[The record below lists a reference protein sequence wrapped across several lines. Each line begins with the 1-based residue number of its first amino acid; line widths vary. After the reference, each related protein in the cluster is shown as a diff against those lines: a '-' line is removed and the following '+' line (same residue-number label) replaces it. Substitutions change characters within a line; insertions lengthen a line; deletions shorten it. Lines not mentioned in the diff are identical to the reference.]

1 MQNIANERRG
11 RFFSKKHIPI
21 LALILF
27 LCSCQYYGDF
37 WGTNKKPQDTTPRI
51 TSYSILGYPA
61 SINGSTISANARWSA
76 RTSLVA
82 TFTTENVITITI
94 AGVPQVSGVTAND
107 YSVPL
112 TYDLTSADGQA
123 ATYTAS
129 AITTFPIADS
139 GQALCYNALGT
150 QACGDGLWPGQD
162 ADFVSKPRARSFSG
176 PNQYLATSDYTTT
189 DLVTGLV
196 WKTCTEGL
204 SGATCST
211 GTTTNVSFTTAP
223 TTCIALNSANSGA
236 GFAGLTNWRVPSIQE
251 LQTLQDYS
259 VYAPGISAAYFPG
272 SPTGINIW
280 SATEY
285 VLTPTSGWFISGD
298 YGTRSNTAKSTSYKL
313 RCVSGTPVTY
323 TPALVDNSDGTITDD
338 VNNLLWQKCQMG
350 QTFSGTC
357 TGTITTDTWQ
367 NALSYCNSLTWA
379 GRSNWRLPSINEL
392 QSIVDLTTS
401 MPAIDSLLFPA
412 TATNNYHS
420 STTNPSLPSQMAYI
434 YFADGIINNMAKSS
448 SYYVRCVKDK

>member
-107 YSVPL
+107 YSAPL

-196 WKTCTEGL
+196 WKTCTEGTT
-204 SGATCST
+204 GAACT
-211 GTTTNVSFTTAP
+211 GTATTFTFTTAA
-223 TTCIALNSANSGA
+223 TACTALNTANAGA

-259 VYAPGISAAYFPG
+259 TYAPSIDTAYFPG
-272 SPTGINIW
+272 QPAIEGYWSSMTYSGSPSN
-280 SATEY
+280 
-285 VLTPTSGWFISGD
+285 GWFADFG
-298 YGTRSNTAKSTSYKL
+298 YGTLSNTAKTNSNKL
-313 RCVSGTPVTY
+313 RCVSGTPIGY
-323 TPALVDNSDGTITDD
+323 AAALSDNNDGTITDG

-367 NALSYCNSLTWA
+367 NALSYCNALTWA
-379 GRSNWRLPSINEL
+379 GRTDWRLPNINEL
-392 QSIVDLTTS
+392 LSIVDFTADT
-401 MPAIDSLLFPA
+401 PAINLTYFP
-412 TATNNYHS
+412 TTTVNNYLS
-420 STTNPSLPSQMAYI
+420 STTNASSPGGMAYV
-434 YFADGIINNMAKSS
+434 YFEQGIINNQPKSS
-448 SYYVRCVKDK
+448 AYEARCVTDR